1 MKITCIKKE
10 ILYKGKSSLM
20 MDLPITIGKS
30 YDVIRKEIQGP
41 QGPDYENGSRDFYLY
56 EIKDDTNRI
65 TSYHE
70 VFFDINYISE
80 IRDKKI
86 DILIN

>member
-41 QGPDYENGSRDFYLY
+41 QGPIMRMGLGIFIFMR
-56 EIKDDTNRI
+56 
-65 TSYHE
+65 
-70 VFFDINYISE
+70 
-80 IRDKKI
+80 
-86 DILIN
+86 